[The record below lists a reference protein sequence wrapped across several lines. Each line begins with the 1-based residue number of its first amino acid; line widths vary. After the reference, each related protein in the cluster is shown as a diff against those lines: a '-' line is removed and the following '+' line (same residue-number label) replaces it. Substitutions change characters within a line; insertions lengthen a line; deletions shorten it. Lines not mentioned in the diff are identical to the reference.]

1 MRIIFDLRKVG
12 LGNNGGSSTLIKS
25 GNTLVDLGHEVYF
38 IDSMKNQ
45 HTWTPLNAR
54 HIRVK
59 RDAQIPDADV
69 IIATGYKSVG
79 PTTKAPDRC
88 GMKYHYI
95 RAWETWQFNEV
106 RIVKQVMAAPL
117 IKLVNSICLQ
127 NKLSHFD
134 IPSYIVRPG
143 YDFGQIFPK
152 HIRGGGKDVIIGGLY
167 REGVHGKRKRTAWL
181 YEAARQLK
189 TKHRN
194 LKFWLFGSEKEPH
207 DFLHDRYF
215 RSPSIGIKNEFYNN
229 VDIWMAPTMS
239 EGLHLPPAEA
249 MMTECPVVATDAELS
264 GTQDY
269 TIQYET
275 GIVSNNDLKSFIEC
289 VKLLIE
295 DEPLR
300 LKLGKAARKKV
311 FSLGDRKVN
320 MEKMV
325 LLFKR
330 IKNESS

>member
-1 MRIIFDLRKVG
+1 MKIIFDLRKVG
-12 LGNNGGSSTLIKS
+12 LGNNGGSSTLVQS
-25 GNTLVDLGHEVYF
+25 GNTLVDLGHEVFF

-45 HTWTPLNAR
+45 HAWTPLKAKHMR
-54 HIRVK
+54 IK
-59 RDAQIPDADV
+59 KEDQIPNADV

-88 GMKYHYI
+88 GMKYHWI
-95 RAWETWQFNEV
+95 RAWEHWQMDEV
-106 RIVKQVMAAPL
+106 KIVKQVLAAPL
-117 IKLVNSICLQ
+117 VKLVNSICLQ
-127 NKLSHFD
+127 KKLKHYD
-134 IPSYIVRPG
+134 VPSYIIRPG

-152 HIRGGGKDVIIGGLY
+152 DIRGGSENIIIGGLY
-167 REGVHGKRKRTAWL
+167 RKGVHGRRKRTEWL
-181 YEAARQLK
+181 FETARTLK
-189 TKHRN
+189 TRN
-194 LKFWLFGSEKEPH
+194 KNIKFWMFGSETRPQGFMCDH
-207 DFLHDRYF
+207 YV
-215 RSPSIGIKNEFYNN
+215 RSPSIEQKNIFYNN

-311 FSLGDRKVN
+311 FSLGDRKDN

-325 LLFKR
+325 SLFKR
-330 IKNESS
+330 IKNESI

>member
-1 MRIIFDLRKVG
+1 MD
-12 LGNNGGSSTLIKS
+12 
-25 GNTLVDLGHEVYF
+25 E
-38 IDSMKNQ
+38 
-45 HTWTPLNAR
+45 A
-54 HIRVK
+54 
-59 RDAQIPDADV
+59 
-69 IIATGYKSVG
+69 
-79 PTTKAPDRC
+79 
-88 GMKYHYI
+88 
-95 RAWETWQFNEV
+95 
-106 RIVKQVMAAPL
+106 RIVKQVLAAPL

-127 NKLSHFD
+127 KKLKHYD
-134 IPSYIVRPG
+134 VPSYIIRPG

-152 HIRGGGKDVIIGGLY
+152 DIRGGSENIIIGGLY
-167 REGVHGKRKRTAWL
+167 REGVHGRRKRTQWL
-181 YEAARQLK
+181 VETARTLK
-189 TKHRN
+189 TRN
-194 LKFWLFGSEKEPH
+194 KNIKFWLFGSETGPQGFMCDH
-207 DFLHDRYF
+207 YV
-215 RSPSIGIKNEFYNN
+215 RSPSIDQKNIFYNN

-311 FSLGDRKVN
+311 LSLGDRKDN
-320 MEKMV
+320 MEKLIEYFMG
-325 LLFKR
+325 
-330 IKNESS
+330 IIT